1 MSCAK
6 EDNVALIQQLT
17 MDIDSDSDSDSEIK
31 PLAPPQID
39 APSVRPQIIVTPR
52 KMADAI
58 ESVKADV
65 LAKHNKTSLFECV
78 PAASSDN
85 NPLPNAFAVFDMNS
99 GASTS
104 SGSVASLAGEGSS
117 SSVIAQG
124 GSSAS
129 GSPSKSV
136 IVRAGPSVCVVKICF
151 FCLTPPRR
159 IL

>member
-6 EDNVALIQQLT
+6 EDDAALIQQLT

-31 PLAPPQID
+31 PVPPPQID

-52 KMADAI
+52 KVAAAI

-65 LAKHNKTSLFECV
+65 LAKNNKTSLFECV
-78 PAASSDN
+78 PADSAAH
-85 NPLPNAFAVFDMNS
+85 PLSLPANAFAVFDMNS

-104 SGSVASLAGEGSS
+104 SGSVASGAGEGSS

-136 IVRAGPSVCVVKICF
+136 IVRAGPSVCRKLRLIN
-151 FCLTPPRR
+151 TPTR